1 MSTEATPPKGPRRW
15 ERRRSAPGAAVAP
28 VDVAPV
34 TSVVAPVA
42 QSAMTPG
49 ASLAPGK
56 YDPWATVLERIEDAA
71 TLAGLDPDVHR
82 LLQLP
87 DRVLEVAV
95 PIRMDDGHVEVFLGW
110 RIHHNT
116 ARGPAKG
123 GIRFHPNLH
132 AAEVAA
138 LAADMTLKTAVVDIP
153 FGGGKGG
160 VRCDPRL
167 LSVGELERLTRR
179 YTFEIAPLLGPDRD
193 IPAPDVNTDERVMA
207 WLLDTLDMLQGRS
220 MPEVVTGK
228 PLSVGGMRLHTG
240 ATASGVV
247 RCVRAVFAALDIPVA
262 GARAVVQGFGK
273 VGGPLAFLL
282 SSAGMRVVAVA
293 DVGGAVHNPG
303 GLDVGLLSDHVSAV
317 GTVAGFAGGQEI
329 RSSDLWAVEADLA
342 VPAALEG
349 AIDEVG
355 ASRMTARVVVEAAN
369 GPTTPGGDRVLAERG
384 ITVVPDILANAGGV
398 TASYFEWA
406 QSRQGYAWDEELVA
420 TRLARTMD
428 DAFADVWAR
437 AQDLGVTMRRA
448 AGVVGVERLAAAIT
462 ARGLFP

>member
-1 MSTEATPPKGPRRW
+1 MPST
-15 ERRRSAPGAAVAP
+15 
-28 VDVAPV
+28 V
-34 TSVVAPVA
+34 TAPVA
-42 QSAMTPG
+42 GVVRRDRRARRVP
-49 ASLAPGK
+49 
-56 YDPWATVLERIEDAA
+56 YDPWAAVLERIDDAA
-71 TLAGLDPDVHR
+71 ALAGLDPDVHR

-95 PIRMDDGHVEVFLGW
+95 PVRMDDGHVEVFMGW

-123 GIRFHPNLH
+123 GIRFHPDLH

-160 VRCDPRL
+160 VRCDPRQ

-220 MPEVVTGK
+220 LPEVVTGK

-247 RCVRAVFAALDIPVA
+247 RCVRAVFAALDMPVA

-303 GLDVGLLSDHVSAV
+303 GLDLEPAV
-317 GTVAGFAGGQEI
+317 GPRARRRARWRGSTGAEAIASV
-329 RSSDLWAVEADLA
+329 DLWAVEAELA

-349 AIDEVG
+349 AIDE
-355 ASRMTARVVVEAAN
+355 AAARAMRARVVVEAAN
-369 GPTTPGGDRVLAERG
+369 GPTTPDGDRVLAERG

-406 QSRQGYAWDEELVA
+406 QCRQGYAWDEELVA
-420 TRLARTMD
+420 SRLARTMD

-437 AQDLGVTMRRA
+437 AQDAGGHHAPGRRR
-448 AGVVGVERLAAAIT
+448 GRRVDRLAAAIK